1 MENFIVIPKESI
13 SLARLVVLRGALK
26 LEIAGLHGRGQ
37 SAYKRLKNDGF
48 TGSRSKVL
56 HQVEQIIGDLKA
68 VQA

>member
-1 MENFIVIPKESI
+1 MENLIVIPKESI
-13 SLARLVVLRGALK
+13 
-26 LEIAGLHGRGQ
+26 LHGRGQ

-48 TGSRSKVL
+48 SGSRSKVL